1 LFTTIEIEV
10 IVVLHFL
17 NLIVRIREDLQGE
30 SAKGLIVSR
39 GEPSL
44 GLLHLV
50 LFGRASP
57 YLHNGSMDIK
67 DKDGEVLNL
76 LKQLL

>member
-1 LFTTIEIEV
+1 MF
-10 IVVLHFL
+10 
-17 NLIVRIREDLQGE
+17 RIREDLQGE
-30 SAKGLIVSR
+30 STNGLTETR

-67 DKDGEVLNL
+67 DDSGEVEL
-76 LKQLL
+76 